1 MYVHVCVYLSGGCVC
16 VGVHYICVYMCV
28 LLVVLYFYTVSSD
41 FQTQCNIIS
50 IIFQGVWFRKFYLI
64 VWQGTVEVPEAVLRT
79 VRLAVTAK
87 DVEYARVRVAVLVF
101 AVQEG
106 IEYIVNV
113 VSTNYIFST
122 DDNLLNLDDILP
134 FDNLNNPPVSIK
146 LFFQTYIIMKC

>member
-1 MYVHVCVYLSGGCVC
+1 MCVRGGALYLCVH
-16 VGVHYICVYMCV
+16 MCV
-28 LLVVLYFYTVSSD
+28 LLVVLYFDTVSSD

-134 FDNLNNPPVSIK
+134 FDNLNNPPVSIVIFSNIHNYEV
-146 LFFQTYIIMKC
+146 LE

>member
-1 MYVHVCVYLSGGCVC
+1 M
-16 VGVHYICVYMCV
+16 
-28 LLVVLYFYTVSSD
+28 
-41 FQTQCNIIS
+41 
-50 IIFQGVWFRKFYLI
+50 FQGVWFRKFYLI

-134 FDNLNNPPVSIK
+134 FDNLNDPPVSIP
-146 LFFQTYIIMKC
+146 FFV